1 MAAWRGA
8 GIDTVLSLLTPEEE
22 QELDLKREARD
33 VKAQGMKFVSL
44 PIPFVSLPIPDREVP
59 NSESEVSAMWERLD
73 ADLSAGKNVVLRCR
87 QGVGRTG
94 LVGACLLVAKGLT
107 PDNAVKTLS
116 SARGIAI
123 PETAEQRRWIDH

>member
-33 VKAQGMKFVSL
+33 VKAQGMK
-44 PIPFVSLPIPDREVP
+44 FVSLPIPDREVP

>member
-1 MAAWRGA
+1 MG
-8 GIDTVLSLLTPEEE
+8 GGGGGGVDTVLSWLPPEEE

-33 VKAQGMKFVSL
+33 VKAQGMK
-44 PIPFVSLPIPDREVP
+44 FVSLPIPDREVP

-107 PDNAVKTLS
+107 PDN
-116 SARGIAI
+116 
-123 PETAEQRRWIDH
+123 